1 MKRLLGI
8 LLSLILLTIPIYADD
23 GGYSIDSY
31 NVAIQVG
38 EDNIFNIKEDIS
50 VYPDNIYY
58 AIEGNSIIGF
68 YEGVLNPN
76 EGIAVR
82 IELPEGYFNT
92 ITSHINWN
100 INLNRVKMIPLGTL
114 VMAIALWLI
123 FARNRKGH
131 INACPYPPEG
141 YNSAEIGI
149 IYTGKADNK
158 AVVSLLFGLAQKG
171 YLKIIN
177 FNVKTGNSKSS
188 FACEKL
194 MPYKG
199 EDKAE
204 KIFFQRLF
212 KNRERVEEN
221 KLYDRFYTA
230 INQIKKV
237 LDDKSKREGFFTQ
250 SSRLVKLIVTL
261 VTLISYALVMAMS
274 WIYGGGNM
282 DELIAYTIFTGAG
295 LWIILFF
302 IGIGKFIMGIK
313 EFILSSIFVIMGI
326 IFVAL
331 PTCTFASPML
341 INYPELTPIIV
352 MNMVCFVLILMIIK
366 KMKKRTPYGQKLY
379 IQIRGFIEYIKK
391 VDEETLIKLRESNPN
406 YFYEILP
413 YMMALGISK
422 RNTEKFNLLATV
434 SPMWYESIA
443 FNSCTFHQDIY
454 RVMQVAERSMIST
467 PDRSE
472 GSDRSN
478 EGFSGGSFGG
488 GGGGSW

>member
-58 AIEGNSIIGF
+58 AIEGNSIIGS

-100 INLNRVKMIPLGTL
+100 INLNKVKMIPLGTL

-123 FARNRKGH
+123 FVRNRKGH

-141 YNSAEIGI
+141 YNSAEIGM

-171 YLKIIN
+171 YLKIID

-204 KIFFQRLF
+204 K
-212 KNRERVEEN
+212 
-221 KLYDRFYTA
+221 
-230 INQIKKV
+230 
-237 LDDKSKREGFFTQ
+237 
-250 SSRLVKLIVTL
+250 
-261 VTLISYALVMAMS
+261 
-274 WIYGGGNM
+274 
-282 DELIAYTIFTGAG
+282 
-295 LWIILFF
+295 
-302 IGIGKFIMGIK
+302 
-313 EFILSSIFVIMGI
+313 
-326 IFVAL
+326 
-331 PTCTFASPML
+331 
-341 INYPELTPIIV
+341 
-352 MNMVCFVLILMIIK
+352 
-366 KMKKRTPYGQKLY
+366 
-379 IQIRGFIEYIKK
+379 
-391 VDEETLIKLRESNPN
+391 
-406 YFYEILP
+406 
-413 YMMALGISK
+413 
-422 RNTEKFNLLATV
+422 
-434 SPMWYESIA
+434 
-443 FNSCTFHQDIY
+443 
-454 RVMQVAERSMIST
+454 
-467 PDRSE
+467 
-472 GSDRSN
+472 
-478 EGFSGGSFGG
+478 
-488 GGGGSW
+488 